1 MTEKFKAAVNPD
13 LCVGNGMCVVI
24 AGEVFKLNAARKS
37 EVIDEASA
45 SGEAALEAAGA
56 CPVGAITVID
66 AGTGEQLFP

>member
-1 MTEKFKAAVNPD
+1 MTGKIKARVNPD
-13 LCVGNGMCVVI
+13 LCVGNAMCVVI

-37 EVIDEASA
+37 EVIDEDSA

-66 AGTGEQLFP
+66 ADTGEQLFP

>member
-1 MTEKFKAAVNPD
+1 MTGKIKARVNPD
-13 LCVGNGMCVVI
+13 LCVGNAMCVVI

-37 EVIDEASA
+37 EVIDEDSA

-66 AGTGEQLFP
+66 ADTGGQLFP